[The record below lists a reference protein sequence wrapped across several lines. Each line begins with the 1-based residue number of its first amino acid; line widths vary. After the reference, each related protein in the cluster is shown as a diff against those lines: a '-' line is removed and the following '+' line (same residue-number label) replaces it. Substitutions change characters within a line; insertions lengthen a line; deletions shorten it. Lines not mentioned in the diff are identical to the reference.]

1 MGIIFK
7 ANLAKSIVAI
17 LTFSFLILNKRWS
30 TIILS
35 DMNGKGLF
43 TKEVAN
49 DDYLFTDAL
58 LQGIYLVIINTGE
71 GNIVKKLV
79 KKYTAKRRIK

>member
-1 MGIIFK
+1 
-7 ANLAKSIVAI
+7 
-17 LTFSFLILNKRWS
+17 
-30 TIILS
+30 
-35 DMNGKGLF
+35 MNGKGLF